1 MTAAHEDRG
10 AMQSSRSNDRR
21 HGEKGLPKN
30 TGSDPPGPG
39 GAAAAAGSAPGAEDP
54 SRLTA
59 NEHAAYPDLLRGQ
72 LEKIPGLRKVSFYT
86 QEFGNWHKETGELL
100 EKVFGGNSHVCQAF
114 QAVMFTPL
122 FLSCQGGDTVFAE
135 AYQQGLTEVHAL
147 LRSCFDRT

>member
-1 MTAAHEDRG
+1 MTAAHEERG

-86 QEFGNWHKETGELL
+86 QEFGNWHKETGELM
-100 EKVFGGNSHVCQAF
+100 EKVFGGNSHVCQDF

-122 FLSCQGGDTVFAE
+122 FLSCRGGDTVFAE
-135 AYQQGLTEVHAL
+135 AYQQGLTEVQAL
-147 LRSCFDRT
+147 LRSCLDRT